1 MKKKPALFNILTLYA
16 AQKRSNETAAVKYAL
31 LNPVVI
37 LATQLN
43 RQQVSGSDLYF

>member
-1 MKKKPALFNILTLYA
+1 MKETASFNIGTLYA

-43 RQQVSGSDLYF
+43 RQRVSGSDMYF